1 MYFKNIQTTASSSLN
16 KDYGVDN
23 VKYGYK
29 PWVSNFTYPSNSS
42 KSIYLELNFGRKI
55 FVDKFFMYAREVTG
69 FDPGDLGRKEKCY
82 VTTFVVDYKTGLPVN
97 SSSWIKLRTETDSKY
112 KVRIVYLWN
121 MNEDDVIEQF

>member
-1 MYFKNIQTTASSSLN
+1 
-16 KDYGVDN
+16 
-23 VKYGYK
+23 
-29 PWVSNFTYPSNSS
+29 
-42 KSIYLELNFGRKI
+42 
-55 FVDKFFMYAREVTG
+55 MYAREVTG